1 MTASKA
7 ASQAASQA
15 PSKAPSPALDL
26 ADADALWRRV
36 MARDTSAD
44 GRFVFAVTTT
54 GIFCRPSCPSRRA
67 KRENMV
73 FFPLAEAARQ
83 AGYRPCKR
91 CRPEAVAPADGPLAA
106 IHRACQWLDDAEEPV
121 TLEALGHAVGL
132 SPTHLQRSFTR
143 HVGISPRA
151 YWDQR
156 RANKL
161 KRDLKGDGSVTAAL
175 YDAGYGSSSRL
186 YEKADKILGMTPATY
201 GKGGAGARIVYGTA
215 PTELGLLLIAATD
228 KGVCFL
234 GIVDDETAADS
245 EIAREFPK
253 AQRSRDTGGIAHAV
267 AAVVD
272 YLKGKTPHPDL
283 PLDVRWTAF
292 QRQVWAHLVTIPP
305 GETRTYTQVAD
316 ALGKPAAIRAVARA
330 CATNP
335 VSLVVPC
342 HRVFRADGSLA
353 GYRWGLER
361 KAALLRHERQQA
373 QDGAG

>member
-1 MTASKA
+1 MTAFKTDTDRNW
-7 ASQAASQA
+7 QRV
-15 PSKAPSPALDL
+15 LD
-26 ADADALWRRV
+26 
-36 MARDTSAD
+36 RDRTAD
-44 GRFVFAVTTT
+44 GSFVYAVKTT
-54 GIFCRPSCPSRRA
+54 GIYCRPSCPSRKP
-67 KRENMV
+67 KRENAV
-73 FFPLAEAARQ
+73 FFALPEAARQ

-91 CRPEAVAPADGPLAA
+91 CRPQTVVLADGPLAR
-106 IHRACQWLDDAEEPV
+106 IHRACEILDAAEDPV
-121 TLEALGHAVGL
+121 TLEDLGAAVGL
-132 SPTHLQRSFTR
+132 SPTHLQRSFTQT
-143 HVGISPRA
+143 VGVSPKA

-156 RANKL
+156 RANRL
-161 KRDLKGDGSVTAAL
+161 KRDLKSEASVTTAL

-201 GKGGAGARIVYGTA
+201 GKGGAGARITYGTA
-215 PTELGLLLIAATD
+215 PTDLGLLLIAATE

-234 GIVDDETAADS
+234 GIVDADDQADA

-253 AQRSRDTGGIAHAV
+253 AERIRDNGGIAAAV
-267 AAVVD
+267 ATIGD

-305 GETRTYTQVAD
+305 GETRTYTEVAE

-342 HRVFRADGSLA
+342 HRVFRTDGSLA

-361 KAALLRHERQQA
+361 KATLLKRERA
-373 QDGAG
+373 RAGG